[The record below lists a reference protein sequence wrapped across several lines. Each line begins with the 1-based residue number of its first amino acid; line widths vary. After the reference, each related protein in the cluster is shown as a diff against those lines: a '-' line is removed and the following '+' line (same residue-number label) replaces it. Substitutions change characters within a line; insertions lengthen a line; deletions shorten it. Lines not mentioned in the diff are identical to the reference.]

1 MAVQEDY
8 EALVHLL
15 NKRSLNHASIVG
27 CSLDQKQKDIVSRY
41 FKQTR
46 FVDRAA
52 WDFDHR
58 KDISTDVV
66 LCCNVFHYAKDPAL
80 WISNI
85 LPVCRELWITDII
98 HRRRGGLEEFGGDG
112 DCMRYNY
119 NGLLSLDN
127 RFDLSGCGD
136 TVVDFWTYD
145 AGSFRSGTL
154 CVNFAAVL
162 KGYR

>member
-8 EALVHLL
+8 EALVRLL
-15 NKRSLNHASIVG
+15 NKRSLKHVSIVG

-41 FKQTR
+41 FSQAR
-46 FVDRAA
+46 FLDRAA

-85 LPVCRELWITDII
+85 LPVCRELWITDLV
-98 HRRRGGLEEFGGDG
+98 HRRRGGCDEFGSDG
-112 DCMRYNY
+112 DCMRYCY
-119 NGLLSLDN
+119 GEMASSEF
-127 RFDLSGCGD
+127 RFDLAQYD
-136 TVVDFWTYD
+136 VMDFWTYD
-145 AGSFRSGTL
+145 AGSYRSGTL

-162 KGYR
+162 KGHQ